1 MKLRICFENFWNK
14 TMADRTTPVTMTFEE
29 WRVEFNELAVD
40 VGDIANLNAEFTG
53 TPTDIIEAI
62 GAKATK
68 PFAISMAIALG

>member
-1 MKLRICFENFWNK
+1 
-14 TMADRTTPVTMTFEE
+14 MADRTTPVTMTFEE